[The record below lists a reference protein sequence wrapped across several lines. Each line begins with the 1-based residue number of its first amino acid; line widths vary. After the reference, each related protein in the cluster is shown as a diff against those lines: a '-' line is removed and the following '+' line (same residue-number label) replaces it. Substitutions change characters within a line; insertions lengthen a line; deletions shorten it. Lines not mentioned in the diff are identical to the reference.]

1 MKEKIGIITAMQEE
15 LDAIKLKM
23 TNIIEEKIYELI
35 FYKGKIEKKDCILV
49 KCGVGK
55 VNAARTTQILINKYD
70 ISKIINVGS
79 AGGVNNKLKIGDIVI
94 GKELVQ
100 YDFDITAF
108 GHEKGYITDVG
119 KFIYS
124 DEKLIQACS
133 KIVDEISKNKNFNA
147 IIGKI
152 ATGDTFCTNIVQK
165 EKIFNEFVADCIE
178 MEGAAI
184 AQVCKLDNV
193 GFLVIRG
200 ISDVPNG
207 KNEIEFDK
215 YLKIASERCGI
226 IIQKMCQLI

>member
-1 MKEKIGIITAMQEE
+1 MKDRIGIITAMQEE

-23 TNIIEEKIYELI
+23 TNITEESIYELV
-35 FYKGKIEKKDCILV
+35 FYRGMIEKKECILV

-55 VNAARTTQILINKYD
+55 VNAARTTQILINSYSV
-70 ISKIINVGS
+70 SKIINVGS
-79 AGGVNNKLKIGDIVI
+79 AGGLNNNLKIGDIII

-108 GHEKGYITDVG
+108 GHEKGYITGVG
-119 KFIYS
+119 KNMYS
-124 DEKLIQACS
+124 DEKLIQICE
-133 KIVDEISKNKNFNA
+133 KIINKTNEKKEFNA

-152 ATGDTFCTNIVQK
+152 ATGDMFCTSIIKK
-165 EKIFNEFVADCIE
+165 EKIYNEFEADCIE

-184 AQVCKLDNV
+184 AQVCQLDNV
-193 GFLVIRG
+193 GCLVIRG

-215 YLKIASERCGI
+215 YLKVASERCGI